1 MNALQC
7 TLPVIALCAACS
19 LPPVEEEATSEAVS
33 TESQDVIIV
42 EPEPWAP
49 ATPAWKTRSY
59 EGVVE
64 PAKPGEVTWS
74 SWPTHES
81 EAGPQGSRM
90 FLLERY
96 QGVVDERDS
105 MAREIM
111 GQNAMMEALNG
122 RIATLEVE
130 LSAANTTCTSRQGE
144 INRLMAENTILAEHL
159 TTAQIARLEA
169 ERILL
174 EQSIERIQVEALMKG
189 ANTQTSATTTFETT
203 AAEMTPGT

>member
-1 MNALQC
+1 MNALQRS
-7 TLPVIALCAACS
+7 LPVIALFAACS
-19 LPPVEEEATSEAVS
+19 LPLVEEDATSEAVT
-33 TESQDVIIV
+33 TEGQDIVI

-49 ATPAWKTRSY
+49 STPAWETRTY
-59 EGVVE
+59 NGVVE
-64 PAKPGEVTWS
+64 PTNPGEVTWS

-111 GQNAMMEALNG
+111 GQNAMMKALNG

-130 LSAANTTCTSRQGE
+130 LSAANTTCTNRQGE
-144 INRLMAENTILAEHL
+144 INRLMAENTASPS
-159 TTAQIARLEA
+159 T
-169 ERILL
+169 
-174 EQSIERIQVEALMKG
+174 
-189 ANTQTSATTTFETT
+189 
-203 AAEMTPGT
+203 